1 MLMSIEPP
9 RIQIIHSKRIKYK
22 FKQTS
27 NWVISLLKSQ
37 FMQKYHLKN
46 EKIKH

>member
-1 MLMSIEPP
+1 MSIEPP